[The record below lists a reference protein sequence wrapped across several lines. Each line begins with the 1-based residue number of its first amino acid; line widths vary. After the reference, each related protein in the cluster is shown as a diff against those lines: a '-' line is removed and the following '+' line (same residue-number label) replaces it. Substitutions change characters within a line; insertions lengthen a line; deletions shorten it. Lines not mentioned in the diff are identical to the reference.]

1 MDERYSDL
9 TPRKK
14 LILKCIIEEYIR
26 SGEPVGSKL
35 LTQNKQIGLS
45 SASIRSEMAELESLG
60 YLRQP
65 HTSAGRV
72 PSEAGYRFY
81 VNELIDSYSMTA
93 TELEKIDS
101 LKADKRAELDSI
113 LEKAAHL
120 MGSVT
125 NYPALTFRNPTAF
138 PVIQKFKIVQ
148 MHDRRFLL
156 IMVVGSDQVRTE
168 YVDTDVPVSESLLG
182 LVEDALNRYLAN
194 KSITN
199 LTLPFIMEMQSD
211 LPESAE
217 SVLNRSIKVI
227 YKVIRE
233 LGSGELHFDGV
244 NKLLQYHEYKDIDM
258 LRGILG
264 AIEESRDEIV
274 QIVRHPK
281 QNAVNVFIGSENS
294 VDLMRNSTLI
304 FRPIIENGRV
314 VGAIGVIGPCRM
326 DYSKVITTVDYL
338 SEHISKMI
346 NTPLL
351 PEFKK
356 GDNEE

>member
-1 MDERYSDL
+1 MNEHFDDL
-9 TPRKK
+9 NPRKK

-45 SASIRSEMAELESLG
+45 SASIRSEMAELEAMG
-60 YLRQP
+60 YLKQP

-72 PSEAGYRFY
+72 PSELGYRFY
-81 VNELIDSYSMTA
+81 VNQLIDGYEMTSK
-93 TELEKIDS
+93 ELEELDS

-113 LEKAAHL
+113 LENAAHL

-125 NYPALTFRNPTAF
+125 NYPALTFKNPTAS
-138 PVIQKFKIVQ
+138 PVILKFKTVQ

-156 IMVVGSDQVRTE
+156 IMVTNSDQVKTE
-168 YVDTDVPVSESLLG
+168 YIDTEAPVSESLLQMI
-182 LVEDALNRYLAN
+182 EDALNRYLAN
-194 KSITN
+194 KSISKF
-199 LTLPFIMEMQSD
+199 TLPLIMEMEND

-217 SVLNRSIKVI
+217 TIISKAVKVI
-227 YKVIRE
+227 YKVIKE
-233 LGSGELHFDGV
+233 LDEGELHFDGV
-244 NKLLQYHEYKDIDM
+244 NKLLQYHEFTDIDR

-264 AIEESRDEIV
+264 AIEENREDIV
-274 QIVRHPK
+274 RIVRHPK
-281 QNAVNVFIGSENS
+281 NNAVNVFIGSENS

-304 FRPIIENGRV
+304 FRPITENGRV

-338 SEHISKMI
+338 SNHISKMI
-346 NTPLL
+346 NKPLL
-351 PEFKK
+351 PEYKK
-356 GDNEE
+356 GDEEQ